1 MIKPLYFEMKDSILN
16 GFIEGVNVYTYKDAF
31 SIRFGRVK
39 EYVWNQISDLGNA
52 FSSIMDNLKNLI
64 SAILEGILGMFV
76 GIFKHAFRI
85 IKDGIKIMMQSYSVL
100 FGENANKSTPAEKG
114 DAILKIF
121 GASAAAFCGIWIDS
135 MLEKLPVIPES
146 LRGSISTL
154 LSGLASM
161 LVFYLLDKADVF
173 NVKAEKRNT
182 RIKEL
187 FDERINDI
195 QQATNN
201 MNEIVIEKIRQYSL
215 ESRQILNRFSEA
227 IENSDYSTASKE
239 TLALARFLKIDL
251 GYNNFYEFN
260 EQRKKGTINWDM

>member
-1 MIKPLYFEMKDSILN
+1 
-16 GFIEGVNVYTYKDAF
+16 
-31 SIRFGRVK
+31 
-39 EYVWNQISDLGNA
+39 
-52 FSSIMDNLKNLI
+52 
-64 SAILEGILGMFV
+64 
-76 GIFKHAFRI
+76 
-85 IKDGIKIMMQSYSVL
+85 
-100 FGENANKSTPAEKG
+100 
-114 DAILKIF
+114 
-121 GASAAAFCGIWIDS
+121 

-201 MNEIVIEKIRQYSL
+201 MNEIVIEKMRQYSL

-227 IENSDYSTASKE
+227 IENSDYSNSKQRNFS
-239 TLALARFLKIDL
+239 LSKIFKDRL
-251 GYNNFYEFN
+251 GL
-260 EQRKKGTINWDM
+260 Q

>member
-1 MIKPLYFEMKDSILN
+1 MELRL
-16 GFIEGVNVYTYKDAF
+16 
-31 SIRFGRVK
+31 
-39 EYVWNQISDLGNA
+39 WC
-52 FSSIMDNLKNLI
+52 NLI
-64 SAILEGILGMFV
+64 AY
-76 GIFKHAFRI
+76 
-85 IKDGIKIMMQSYSVL
+85 YS
-100 FGENANKSTPAEKG
+100 GENANKSTPAEKG

-187 FDERINDI
+187 FDERIN
-195 QQATNN
+195 
-201 MNEIVIEKIRQYSL
+201 VFSKP
-215 ESRQILNRFSEA
+215 QI
-227 IENSDYSTASKE
+227 TWMK
-239 TLALARFLKIDL
+239 
-251 GYNNFYEFN
+251 
-260 EQRKKGTINWDM
+260 